1 MSVSILLSHFCLCPV
16 THEQSSPSDK
26 DGISMSVAMLNSTP
40 KAGLAVDTVEY
51 PYPING
57 D

>member
-26 DGISMSVAMLNSTP
+26 DGISMSVATLNSTP